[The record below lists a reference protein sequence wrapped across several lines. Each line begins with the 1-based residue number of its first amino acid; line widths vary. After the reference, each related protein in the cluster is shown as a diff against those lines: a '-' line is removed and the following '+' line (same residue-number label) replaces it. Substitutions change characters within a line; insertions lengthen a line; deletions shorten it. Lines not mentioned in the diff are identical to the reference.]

1 MAKPDSRLTEAGSAE
16 LREVLNRSRGILA
29 FVGIL
34 STFVNLLMLTGPIF
48 MLQIYG
54 NVLTSRSEET
64 LIALTVLV
72 AFLYG
77 LMGILDHTRGR
88 LLSRVGARFQSAL
101 DKRVFDATLQANMRP
116 ALQGTPQRVRGVQD
130 LESVQRLLSSP
141 VLSACFDVPFTPIF
155 LAGLWFFHPWLGTL
169 AMTGGG
175 FLITLTLISTRM
187 TRRPVIEAQTSS
199 ILANRMADSLQNDP
213 EMVQSLGMQGT
224 AFTRWYRLRRQALN
238 KSLASGDLVARFSA
252 STKSIRL
259 FLQSAMLA
267 LGAFLVLRGELN
279 PGAMI
284 AGSILMGRALA
295 PIEQAIGNWAV
306 VQRGRKGW
314 DSLALLLSQ
323 IPAEAPRTSLPKPK
337 AHLQVKQLT
346 VVPPGESQAALR
358 QVSFEV
364 KPGQAIGV
372 IGPSGAGKSSLAR
385 TISGVW
391 KAAGGQIRLDGATL
405 DQYGPDDLGLHIG
418 YLPQRVELFEGTLA
432 ENIAGL
438 QENPDAEA
446 VIAAAQKADAHKLI
460 LSLPE
465 GYDTKIDTQ
474 NNRLSGGQVQRIG
487 LARALFGDPALVI
500 LDEPNSN
507 LDNEGSVAA
516 NNAIKAL
523 KAEGKIVMIMAH
535 RPAAIQECEL
545 LLMLE
550 NGNMRAFGPK
560 DEVLRAVVQNH
571 KDVKDKSTPG
581 GVT

>member
-1 MAKPDSRLTEAGSAE
+1 MANPENRLTEAGSAE
-16 LREVLNRSRGILA
+16 LRGVLNKSRGILA
-29 FVGIL
+29 FVAIL
-34 STFVNLLMLTGPIF
+34 SMFVNLLMLTGPIF

-54 NVLTSRSEET
+54 NVLTSRSEAT
-64 LIALTVLV
+64 LMALTVLV

-88 LLSRVGARFQSAL
+88 LLSRVGARFQSRL
-101 DKRVFDATLQANMRP
+101 DQRVFDATLQANLRP
-116 ALQGTPQRVRGVQD
+116 AQPGAPIRATGVQD

-141 VLSACFDVPFTPIF
+141 VLSACFDVPFTPVF
-155 LAGLWFFHPWLGTL
+155 LCGLWFFHPWLGTL

-175 FLITLTLISTRM
+175 FLIILTLISTRM
-187 TRRPVIEAQTSS
+187 TRRPVIDAQTSS
-199 ILANRMADSLQNDP
+199 ILANRMADNLQNDP
-213 EMVQSLGMQGT
+213 EMVQSLGMQGA
-224 AFTRWYRLRRQALN
+224 AFNRWHRLRHQALN

-267 LGAFLVLRGELN
+267 LGAYLVLRGELN

-306 VQRGRKGW
+306 VQQGRKGW
-314 DSLALLLSQ
+314 DSLAFLLTQ
-323 IPAEAPRTSLPKPK
+323 NPEEMPRTALPKPK

-358 QVSFEV
+358 QVGFEV
-364 KPGQAIGV
+364 KPGQAVGV

-391 KAAGGQIRLDGATL
+391 KPAAGQIRLDGATL
-405 DQYGPDDLGLHIG
+405 DQYGPDALGQHIG

-438 QENPDAEA
+438 VENPDAEA
-446 VIAAAQKADAHKLI
+446 VITAAKKADAHKLI

-465 GYDTKIDTQ
+465 GYDTRIDTL

-507 LDNEGSVAA
+507 LDNDGSVAA

-550 NGNMRAFGPK
+550 NGHMRAFGPK
-560 DEVLRAVVQNH
+560 EDVLRAVVQNR
-571 KDVKDKSTPG
+571 KEISGKTGQG
-581 GVT
+581 GVS